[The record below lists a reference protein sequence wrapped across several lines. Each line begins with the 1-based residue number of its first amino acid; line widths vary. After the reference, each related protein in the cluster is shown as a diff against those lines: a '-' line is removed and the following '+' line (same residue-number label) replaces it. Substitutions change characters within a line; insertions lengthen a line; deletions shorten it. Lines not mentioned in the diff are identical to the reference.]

1 LLPFELPFLLLL
13 HPEELLEELVLELVV
28 PDEVLELV
36 VPDEVLELVVPD
48 EVLELV
54 VPDEVLELVV
64 PEEVLEV
71 VPEEVLEVVPDDELE
86 EPVPDELDVE
96 LLDEAGGVFS
106 SVATSL
112 NTPETEFP
120 TFGTTPIRTAATTPA
135 IMPYS
140 TAVTPEVQESSA
152 LSEPNSRKRGSSC
165 LKRIAIGSAKRV
177 APRRMPRSLN
187 LDL

>member
-64 PEEVLEV
+64 PDEVLELV
-71 VPEEVLEVVPDDELE
+71 VPDEVLEVVPDDELE

-140 TAVTPEVQESSA
+140 TAVTPEVQEIIA

-177 APRRMPRSLN
+177 APRRMP
-187 LDL
+187 